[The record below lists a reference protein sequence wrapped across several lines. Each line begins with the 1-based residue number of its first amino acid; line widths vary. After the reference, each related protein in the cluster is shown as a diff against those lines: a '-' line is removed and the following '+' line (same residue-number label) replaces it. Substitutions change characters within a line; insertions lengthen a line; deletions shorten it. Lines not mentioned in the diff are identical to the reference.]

1 MKRRMLTVMLAG
13 FLAVLGIVAVLVY
26 VRNIQNKVVQG
37 YQRESVL
44 VANGQIPAGT
54 NARQAQHSGLLI
66 PKQLPKFSVPDDAIH
81 TISADISTLVTSTP
95 IQPGH
100 LLLRENLVSR
110 SQRTG
115 NLVIP
120 PGRVAVTM
128 EVCQA
133 ADVGGYIRPQNYVAV
148 YGAWPTGS
156 TQLEASCSGGHQVPT
171 PSSVFGKLVLPRV
184 YVLSVTTAP
193 PAGSTSAPGTTLA
206 SNAAAAQG
214 ALYVTLAA
222 TPQQAKLLILLN
234 ATGLPSFAL
243 TTPSSGITADSR
255 TVHF

>member
-1 MKRRMLTVMLAG
+1 LKRRMLTVMLAG

-26 VRNIQNKVVQG
+26 VRNTDNRVIQG

-44 VANGQIPAGT
+44 VAKSQIPAGT
-54 NARQAQHSGLLI
+54 NAHEAQRTGLLI
-66 PKQLPKFSVPDDAIH
+66 RKQLPKFSVPDDAIH

-120 PGRVAVTM
+120 AGKVAVTM

-148 YGAWPTGS
+148 YGAWPKGS

-171 PSSVFGKLVLPRV
+171 PSSVFGKLVLPKV

-222 TPQQAKLLILLN
+222 TPQQANLLLLLN

-243 TTPSSGITADSR
+243 TTPSSGISPDYQP
-255 TVHF
+255 VHF